1 MRNFLVILV
10 ISLSCFATS
19 LLFVSVY
26 VSLIID
32 WKLIL
37 KIITLIY
44 LQGKDKVKDREA
56 LKENNELLKWLL
68 LELFK
73 IGKHPH
79 PHSRQVSLLLFL
91 NTIKNS
97 IYLSK
102 TISIFYLYNDHV
114 FYKNKLQLNLPK
126 GYKCNWSYLYF
137 VLLCLYRYCRPI

>member
-19 LLFVSVY
+19 LLFVSVF

-37 KIITLIY
+37 KIIRLIY
-44 LQGKDKVKDREA
+44 LQGKDKVKDQEA

-91 NTIKNS
+91 NTIKNF

-102 TISIFYLYNDHV
+102 IISLFYVYIDNV
-114 FYKNKLQLNLPK
+114 FYKNKLQLKFAKRLQMQLK
-126 GYKCNWSYLYF
+126 LLVFCFAMFIS
-137 VLLCLYRYCRPI
+137 VL